1 MNQKIKSINF
11 VLSILRLRINLPY
24 YRSFVIPM
32 KWTFKDKP
40 RLYRTSYISKYL
52 LRSLGL
58 RYIRVLL
65 YIYFLYNEQ
74 NPNGSLYTK
83 YKLCRVYCINLVIY
97 NCFPVKTKITNPPQD
112 VKVIKGSTTV
122 VQCGVLHDPNV
133 TVHWLW
139 YLENNRIEPSTD
151 IRRQIRED
159 GSLEIQSVRNEDIG
173 TFRCDVYST
182 GGNDTADAE
191 LTIIGRTCYVVLIAV
206 DIFLLYYNRSFKG
219 WKKVSDN

>member
-65 YIYFLYNEQ
+65 YLALIIPIWAYLPLIALILPYVPYSPHMYSSIETAPLQ
-74 NPNGSLYTK
+74 NFRAIGSLFMEI
-83 YKLCRVYCINLVIY
+83 LHFQEL
-97 NCFPVKTKITNPPQD
+97 
-112 VKVIKGSTTV
+112 
-122 VQCGVLHDPNV
+122 GVTEV
-133 TVHWLW
+133 AS
-139 YLENNRIEPSTD
+139 RM
-151 IRRQIRED
+151 QF
-159 GSLEIQSVRNEDIG
+159 G
-173 TFRCDVYST
+173 C
-182 GGNDTADAE
+182 
-191 LTIIGRTCYVVLIAV
+191 
-206 DIFLLYYNRSFKG
+206 
-219 WKKVSDN
+219 